1 MVTAMPIS
9 RAAGKLLLIFLHF
22 IQIML
27 VISSIGILFTRDSFT
42 PISVDLFGSD
52 APLMNSVWLDL
63 LMRPVLSIPIVLLL
77 GGFLYF
83 RRQAVSKHHKLAL
96 DVASTA
102 AMAGWISILLL
113 GLYAP
118 ASLG

>member
-1 MVTAMPIS
+1 MATAMPIS
-9 RAAGKLLLIFLHF
+9 RAAGKLLLILLHF
-22 IQIML
+22 VQIML
-27 VISSIGILFTRDSFT
+27 AISSISILFTRDSFT
-42 PISVDLFGSD
+42 PISADLFGAD

-63 LMRPVLSIPIVLLL
+63 LMRPVLAIPVALLL
-77 GGFLYF
+77 GGFLYL
-83 RRQAVSKHHKLAL
+83 RYQAVSKHHKLAL

-118 ASLG
+118 VSLG